1 MPQLTVRQAAERV
14 GISRQ
19 TMFRHIREGR
29 VSATLSHSGQ
39 KQIEI
44 TELLR
49 AFGTLQPETVT
60 PATTKDNQIQ
70 SQSDRVTPLAVTYQ
84 IEIERLKAQLTLKS
98 SELELAKERIAEL
111 KQREHD
117 ALAEKN
123 RLLTLVEQQTRLL
136 EAPNTS
142 IKTKELRKQPSVA
155 STHTP
160 SKNLIA
166 KEDNP
171 EKIKKISKSK
181 KLPKSGLTTS
191 IKNKNKNK

>member
-1 MPQLTVRQAAERV
+1 VRQAAERV

-142 IKTKELRKQPSVA
+142 IKTKELRKQPSAA

-191 IKNKNKNK
+191 IKNKKKNK

>member
-49 AFGTLQPETVT
+49 AFGALQAETVT
-60 PATTKDNQIQ
+60 PATTKDNPIQ
-70 SQSDRVTPLAVTYQ
+70 SQSDRVTPLAVSYQ
-84 IEIERLKAQLTLKS
+84 IEVERLKAQLTLKS
-98 SELELAKERIAEL
+98 SELELAKERITEL

-142 IKTKELRKQPSVA
+142 IRTKAPRKPPSAA
-155 STHTP
+155 SEHTP
-160 SKNLIA
+160 SKNLIT
-166 KEDNP
+166 KEKNP
-171 EKIKKISKSK
+171 EKIKKVPKSELTTFVKNKKIKKSK
-181 KLPKSGLTTS
+181 
-191 IKNKNKNK
+191 

>member
-49 AFGTLQPETVT
+49 AFGALQAETVT

-84 IEIERLKAQLTLKS
+84 IEIERLKAQLTLKI
-98 SELELAKERIAEL
+98 SELELAKERITEL

-117 ALAEKN
+117 ALAEKS

-142 IKTKELRKQPSVA
+142 IRTKAPRKLPSAA
-155 STHTP
+155 SAHIP
-160 SKNLIA
+160 SKNLTT
-166 KEDNP
+166 KEKNP
-171 EKIKKISKSK
+171 EKIKKTSKSK
-181 KLPKSGLTTS
+181 KPPKSELKTS
-191 IKNKNKNK
+191 IKNKNK